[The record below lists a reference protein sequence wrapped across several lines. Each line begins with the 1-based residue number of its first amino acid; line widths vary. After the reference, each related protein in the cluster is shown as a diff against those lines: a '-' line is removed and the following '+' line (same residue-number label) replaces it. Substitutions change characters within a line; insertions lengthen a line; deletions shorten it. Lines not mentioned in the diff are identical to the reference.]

1 MPYIFSQLNPFPF
14 PVILISKI
22 LLSAAFICTGSPGG
36 LCAAQKRRKLF
47 PYRKKGDVLIKTLHS
62 QRLQRFYL
70 KIKYRFLLHGYE
82 IWYLGTIDFR
92 KLR

>member
-1 MPYIFSQLNPFPF
+1 MNPLPI

-22 LLSAAFICTGSPGG
+22 AHYDAFIRAGSPGG
-36 LCAAQKRRKLF
+36 LCAAQKRRKLS

-70 KIKYRFLLHGYE
+70 KIKYRFLLQGYE